1 MSSLEWNEGAPDGEP
16 VDPMLEVTLRPPPLR
31 SEWVTRSRLLEDLE
45 KAAQRPV
52 TLVSAPAGYGK
63 TTLVTQWLASGSRP
77 ATVAWVSL
85 DTADNDPVRLWSHIA
100 TALNWAGCTIPRD
113 VAGFAAA
120 GAGDLTTSVLPRIID
135 AFATRFA
142 HITLVIDDFQLV
154 HSAECSAQFDFL
166 IEHLPVKAHLVLITR
181 SDPALRL
188 GRLRVSGK
196 LSEIRADD
204 LAFNMEEA
212 SLLLSDGVR
221 LSSDLVS
228 ELIDRTEGWPAGLYL
243 ARLSLAGRANPTEFV
258 RNFTG
263 NDRFIAEYLTD
274 EVLSRHTDEMR
285 NFILDMS
292 VVDRFSAPLADYV
305 TGSHRSASL
314 LRELEQSNLF
324 LIPLNAEARW
334 FRFHHLF
341 GSVARSALEAE
352 RPDVLPELH
361 QRAADW
367 LSANGYVDESVQHAL
382 SAGAYNQAAS
392 LVQANWLRYF
402 DAGLATT
409 VRGWLRALEAS
420 TADESPAT
428 TVTAAWMAALSGD
441 REELSRRLA
450 QLGSTQDGGPLPD
463 GTKSAESA
471 AALIRG
477 LFGFGGPVDML
488 ASARLAVAL
497 EEKDGSTPSFAIAQ
511 VALGHASYVAGA
523 LSTAM
528 RTLESA
534 AYSDAAPALVKILA
548 LGTLSLTCAESGS
561 QERARSLAREAI
573 EIVETRTLQALPN
586 ASMAF
591 TALGQSQAAVGELR
605 DAMATLEYGLTLR
618 RKLPGLS
625 PWPTIHHLLI
635 MSRVASMS
643 GDLLLAGRLLD
654 EVSLLI
660 QPYHQG
666 MAHMVARVEEVRKA
680 LRAASAPQQDS
691 EALTAR
697 EIDVLRLLTGSQ
709 SLGEIAAE
717 LYLSPNTVKT
727 HTTAVYRKLGARSR
741 SEAVR
746 IGRER
751 MLI

>member
-1 MSSLEWNEGAPDGEP
+1 
-16 VDPMLEVTLRPPPLR
+16 MLEATLRPPPLR
-31 SEWVTRSRLLEDLE
+31 LEWVARNRLLEDLE
-45 KAAQRPV
+45 NAAQRPV

-100 TALNWAGCTIPRD
+100 TALNRAGCTIARD
-113 VAGFAAA
+113 VAGFITS

-154 HSAECSAQFDFL
+154 RSTECSAQFDFL

-188 GRLRVSGK
+188 GRLRVAGK
-196 LSEIRADD
+196 LSEIRAED

-212 SLLLSDGVR
+212 SSLLSDGVR
-221 LSSDLVS
+221 LSSDVVS

-258 RNFTG
+258 RHFTG
-263 NDRFIAEYLTD
+263 NNRFIAEYLTD
-274 EVLSRHTDEMR
+274 EVLSRQTDEVR

-292 VVDRFSAPLADYV
+292 VVDRFSAPLADRV

-314 LRELEQSNLF
+314 LRELEHSNLF
-324 LIPLNAEARW
+324 LIPLDAEERW

-341 GSVARSALEAE
+341 GAVARSALEAE
-352 RPDVLPELH
+352 QPERMPELH

-367 LSANGYVDESVQHAL
+367 LTENGYVDESVHHAL
-382 SAGAYNQAAS
+382 SAGAADQAAS

-409 VRGWLRALEAS
+409 VRGWLHALKAS
-420 TADESPAT
+420 TAALSPAT
-428 TVTAAWMAALSGD
+428 AVTAAWMAALSGD
-441 REELSRRLA
+441 REELSRWLV
-450 QLGSTQDGGPLPD
+450 QLSSTQNGGPLPD

-488 ASARLAVAL
+488 DSSRLAVAL
-497 EEKDGSTPSFAIAQ
+497 EETDGSTPSFAVAKA
-511 VALGHASYVAGA
+511 ALGHAAYVTGDFN
-523 LSTAM
+523 TAM
-528 RTLESA
+528 RALARA
-534 AYSDAAPALVKILA
+534 AYGDAAPALIKILA
-548 LGTLSLTCAESGS
+548 LGTLSLTYAESGN
-561 QERARSLAREAI
+561 QEQARRLAQEAI
-573 EIVETRTLQALPN
+573 EVVETRSLQALPH

-591 TALGQSQAAVGELR
+591 TALGQSQAAFGELR
-605 DAMATLEYGLTLR
+605 EAMATLEYGLMLR
-618 RKLPGLS
+618 RRLPGLS

-635 MSRVASMS
+635 MSRVAGIS
-643 GDLLLAGRLLD
+643 GDLPLAGRLLD
-654 EVSLLI
+654 EVSLLM
-660 QPYHQG
+660 QQYQHG
-666 MAHMVARVEEVRKA
+666 MSSMVARAEEVRKG
-680 LRAASAPQQDS
+680 LRAASDPQQDS

-697 EIDVLRLLTGSQ
+697 EIDVLRRLTGTQ
-709 SLGEIAAE
+709 SLGEIAAD

-727 HTTAVYRKLGARSR
+727 HTMAVYRKLGARSR
-741 SEAVR
+741 FEAVR

-751 MLI
+751 LLI